1 MDKVSSIVDIES
13 VLAQRIARERAQRGW
28 SLADVAERSGVSRS
42 MLSKIERGEASP
54 TTTVLVRIAIAFGIT
69 LSELL
74 AGPTSQA
81 SRLARA
87 ADQPIW
93 QDPGTGYHRRQ
104 IYLSAAVP
112 FELAEIEL
120 PAGASIAVPAY
131 SYELI
136 RQIVWVLEGTLTIK
150 EGERRTRLESG
161 DRLEFG
167 PPSDVV
173 FVNDSDQLCRY
184 VVAVLRMANRLSA

>member
-1 MDKVSSIVDIES
+1 MSTIVDIRS
-13 VLAQRIARERAQRGW
+13 ILAQRIARERAQRGW

-42 MLSKIERGEASP
+42 MLSKIEREEASP

-74 AGPTSQA
+74 AEPTSLN
-81 SRLARA
+81 SRLART

-93 QDPGTGYHRRQ
+93 TDPGIGYRRRQ
-104 IYLSAAVP
+104 IYLSATTP
-112 FELAEIEL
+112 LEMAEIEL
-120 PAGASIAVPAY
+120 PAGASVAVPAY
-131 SYELI
+131 SYELV
-136 RQIVWVLEGTLTIK
+136 RQIVWVLKGTLTIN
-150 EGERRTRLESG
+150 EGERCTKLENG

-173 FVNDSDQLCRY
+173 FENSSDRPCRY
-184 VVAVLRMANRLSA
+184 VVIVLRTASRLSA